1 MRLLREAA
9 ESEEAV
15 ALQAPASGLYDQSY
29 EHDACGV
36 AFVARMGAPGS
47 HEVISRALYALEQLE
62 HRGAE
67 GADPDTGDGSG
78 ILTQIPDAFLR
89 QEAGVELPAAGGYGV
104 AMCFLPREAG
114 PRERAVAVIESAVEG
129 EGQRVLG
136 WRDVPVNE
144 SACGSA
150 ARASSPHVAQLFV
163 GARARAWPT
172 ATPSSASST

>member
-1 MRLLREAA
+1 MRPLREAA
-9 ESEEAV
+9 ETEEAV
-15 ALQAPASGLYDQSY
+15 ALQAPASGLYDPSY

-47 HEVISRALYALEQLE
+47 HEVMSRALYALEQLE

-78 ILTQIPDAFLR
+78 ILTQLPDAFLR
-89 QEAGVELPAAGGYGV
+89 KEAGVELPDAGGYGV

-114 PRERAVAVIESAVEG
+114 PRERAVAVIEAAVKG

-144 SACGSA
+144 QRVRHGSA
-150 ARASSPHVAQLFV
+150 RLLAPRAQLFV
-163 GARARAWPT
+163 GAGEGVSDRDA
-172 ATPSSASST
+172 SSASST